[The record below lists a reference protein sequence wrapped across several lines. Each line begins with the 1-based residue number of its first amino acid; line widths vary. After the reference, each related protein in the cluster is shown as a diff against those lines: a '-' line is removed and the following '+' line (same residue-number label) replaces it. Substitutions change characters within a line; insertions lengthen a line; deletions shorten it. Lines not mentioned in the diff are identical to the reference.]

1 MSALW
6 RKPPGSEELI
16 EQAALRRQL
25 YRVQA
30 ACFLDSPDGELF
42 AFLAEN
48 YPLLLE
54 GVETPGT
61 EESLQ
66 ALRVDFT
73 NLFLL
78 SSPPYEAALVDESGH
93 LNSKATDRVTDFYRA
108 SGFNPGLGSGGS
120 RHPGLLAMDHI
131 SAELE
136 FLSHLAGREEEAWR
150 EDDRALAAESLEQA
164 ARFMDEHYLRWMP
177 LLTAS
182 TEEDAET
189 GFYRALAKWAREFA
203 LADRKHIDGILKA
216 L

>member
-1 MSALW
+1 MNALW
-6 RKPPGSEELI
+6 GKPPGSEELI
-16 EQAALRRQL
+16 EQAALRRQI

-30 ACFLDSPDGELF
+30 ACFLDPPDRKLF

-48 YPLLLE
+48 YPHLLDGE
-54 GVETPGT
+54 EDIKT
-61 EESLQ
+61 EEGMK

-78 SSPPYEAALVDESGH
+78 SSPPYEAALMDESGH

-108 SGFNPGLGSGGS
+108 TGFNPGQGSGGS
-120 RHPGLLAMDHI
+120 RHSGLLAMDHI

-136 FLSHLAGREEEAWR
+136 FLSHLAGREEAAWR
-150 EDDRALAAESLEQA
+150 EDDRALAVESLRHA

-177 LLTAS
+177 LLTVS

-189 GFYRALAKWAREFA
+189 GFYRALAKWTREFT
-203 LADRKHIDGILKA
+203 LTDRKHIDGILKA
-216 L
+216 V